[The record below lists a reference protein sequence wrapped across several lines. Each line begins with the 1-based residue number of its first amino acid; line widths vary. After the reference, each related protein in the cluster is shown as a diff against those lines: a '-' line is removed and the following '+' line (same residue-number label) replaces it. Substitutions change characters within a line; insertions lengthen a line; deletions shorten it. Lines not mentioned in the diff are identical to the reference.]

1 MATSG
6 TRTFTLE
13 VDEIIEEAFSRIGGE
28 PQTGKEASQGRR
40 SLNLMLQDWTNRNVQ
55 LWTVSSESQ
64 ALVANTTSYT
74 LTSSIIDIED
84 AVIQVT
90 NSDSSTTDMELE
102 RISRDDY
109 LKIPN
114 KNDTGRPSQFF
125 LDKQLTPV
133 LFLYPTPSNSSDIFK
148 YSQRK
153 KIEDI
158 TSSTENVAVPDR
170 FLPCAISGLAYYL
183 SLKRPQIEIQR
194 RQELKMLYEEEFKRA
209 TEDNREK
216 VDLIIRPDLRYNS

>member
-153 KIEDI
+153 KMRPH
-158 TSSTENVAVPDR
+158 V
-170 FLPCAISGLAYYL
+170 LGLFP
-183 SLKRPQIEIQR
+183 S
-194 RQELKMLYEEEFKRA
+194 
-209 TEDNREK
+209 
-216 VDLIIRPDLRYNS
+216 